1 MRRTLFSLVTA
12 EGISVFG
19 SQLSALAI
27 PWFVLSTTG
36 SPERMGIVFAVEL
49 LPLAVLGLPS
59 GVVIDRVGAR
69 SMMLVCD
76 VVRAPIV
83 ALIPALHIV
92 GHLSFATLLV
102 LVAVLGAFS
111 TPYFAAQRL
120 IIPQVVGRQEG
131 VVARANTLVEGAS
144 NIASFAGPA
153 AAGVLIGALGA
164 APVLW
169 IDAATFGISFVTIL
183 LFVPARDRSPHI
195 ERRGAMLGGARYI
208 IGDSLVA
215 RAATSSLVFGF
226 VFRLLFVSF
235 PLLAFY
241 RYDRD
246 PKVAGALSAAWGAG
260 AVLGSIAAYRLVGR
274 ARHPLNVAAIAA
286 AGTALPLWFLVPNL
300 GFVVVA
306 LAVATSAAAI
316 PMINAPYL
324 ALLATRVPEHL
335 QGRVLQTIMTVNNFA
350 GPLGYVVGSVIFTR
364 LGLGWTYAL
373 IATGASLA
381 GLNFLLAAFG
391 AQTERPQSGDNDV
404 AGGGLDAYLGDT
416 LATADESQRQGS
428 T

>member
-1 MRRTLFSLVTA
+1 LRRTLFSLVTA

-36 SPERMGIVFAVEL
+36 SPARMGIVFAVEL

-59 GVVIDRVGAR
+59 GVIIDRVGAR
-69 SMMLVCD
+69 STMLVCD

-183 LFVPARDRSPHI
+183 LFVPARDRSPHM

-274 ARHPLNVAAIAA
+274 ARHPLNVAAVAA

-324 ALLATRVPEHL
+324 GLLATRVPEHL

-350 GPLGYVVGSVIFTR
+350 GPLGYVVGTVIFVR

-391 AQTERPQSGDNDV
+391 AKTEQPESGDNDV
-404 AGGGLDAYLGDT
+404 ADPSPQST
-416 LATADESQRQGS
+416 LAPY
-428 T
+428 